1 LGLELDNFT
10 LLISSPQR
18 DLPLPKSPALA
29 GQALPRGGGTLTPG
43 KLAPPWRG
51 WGVKKDESRNI
62 LISNHM
68 QNHKGNILVID
79 DNKSILSALEI
90 LLLPEFN
97 EVTLLSN
104 PNQILAELSGK
115 DYNLVI
121 LDMNFK
127 AGINTGNEG
136 IYWLERIKETR
147 PEISVVMITAYG
159 DIDTAVKALKSG
171 ASDFILKPWDNEKLL
186 ATLKLAIQ
194 LNLSKKEV
202 SQLKER
208 ETELKKEINR
218 DQRFIIGSSPQLI
231 SVLNMV
237 RKVAKTD
244 ANILITGENGTG
256 KELIAQEI
264 HRVSNRAKEVLV
276 SVDMGALSE
285 TLFESELFGH
295 MKGAFTDARETRQG
309 KFDVANKGTLFLDE
323 IGNLSFHLQAKLLAV
338 IENHQFSRI
347 GSNQLIPTDIRLI
360 CATNRNL
367 ENMVAEGLF
376 REDLLYRINT
386 IQIELPP
393 LRERGNDIFI
403 LAEFFL
409 KKYAYKYNKPNLK
422 INQQAH
428 EKLLKYSWPGN
439 IRELQHTIEKAVI
452 LSESTVIKP
461 DNLYLRHPGAINS
474 SSSFSTLEEMER
486 QMIQQALEKNNGNFT
501 AAADQLGITRQTLY
515 NRFKKSE

>member
-1 LGLELDNFT
+1 
-10 LLISSPQR
+10 
-18 DLPLPKSPALA
+18 
-29 GQALPRGGGTLTPG
+29 
-43 KLAPPWRG
+43 
-51 WGVKKDESRNI
+51 
-62 LISNHM
+62 M
-68 QNHKGNILVID
+68 QNQKGNILIID

-90 LLLPEFN
+90 LLMPEFN
-97 EVTLLSN
+97 EITLLSN
-104 PNQILAELSGK
+104 PNQILTQLSGK

-121 LDMNFK
+121 LDMNFS
-127 AGINTGNEG
+127 AGVNTGNEG
-136 IYWLERIKETR
+136 IYWLERIKEAK

-159 DIDTAVKALKSG
+159 DINTAVKALKAG
-171 ASDFILKPWDNEKLL
+171 ASDFVLKPWDNEKLL

-202 SQLKER
+202 SNLKER
-208 ETELKKEINR
+208 ETGLKKEINS
-218 DQRFIIGSSPQLI
+218 DQRFLIGSSPRLM
-231 SVLNMV
+231 SVLNLV

-244 ANILITGENGTG
+244 ANVLITGENGTG

-264 HRVSNRAKEVLV
+264 HRQSVRAKEVLV

-295 MKGAFTDARETRQG
+295 VKGAFTDARENRQG
-309 KFDVANKGTLFLDE
+309 KFEIADKGTLFLDE

-338 IENHQFSRI
+338 IQNRQFTRI

-360 CATNRNL
+360 CATNKNL
-367 ENMVAEGLF
+367 EGMVREGLF

-393 LRERGNDIFI
+393 LRDRGNDIFI

-409 KKYAYKYNKPNLK
+409 KKYAFKYNKSNLR

-428 EKLLKYSWPGN
+428 DKLLRYSWPGN
-439 IRELQHTIEKAVI
+439 IRELQHTVEKAVI
-452 LSESTVIKP
+452 LSESAVIKP
-461 DNLYLRHPGAINS
+461 DDLYLRNTGPVNS
-474 SSSFSTLEEMER
+474 QNSFTTLEEMEK

-501 AAADQLGITRQTLY
+501 AAAEQLGITRQTLY
-515 NRFKKSE
+515 NRFKKPD

>member
-1 LGLELDNFT
+1 LPPNPPKGGLKIELNYTPFRGKGAKNFKGENY
-10 LLISSPQR
+10 L
-18 DLPLPKSPALA
+18 
-29 GQALPRGGGTLTPG
+29 
-43 KLAPPWRG
+43 
-51 WGVKKDESRNI
+51 NY
-62 LISNHM
+62 M
-68 QNHKGNILVID
+68 QNQKGNILVID

-90 LLLPEFN
+90 LLTPEFN
-97 EVTLLSN
+97 VVTLLSN
-104 PNQILAELSGK
+104 PNQITSELK
-115 DYNLVI
+115 KKVYNLVI
-121 LDMNFK
+121 LDMNFS
-127 AGINTGNEG
+127 AGVNTGNEG
-136 IYWLERIKETR
+136 IYWLERIKETN

-159 DIDTAVKALKSG
+159 DINMAVKALKSG

-194 LNLSKKEV
+194 LNLSKMEV
-202 SQLKER
+202 QQLKER
-208 ETELKKEINR
+208 ETVLKNEINR
-218 DQRFIIGSSPQLI
+218 DQRFIIGSSPQLM
-231 SVLNMV
+231 SVLNLV

-244 ANILITGENGTG
+244 ANVLITGENGTG

-264 HRVSNRAKEVLV
+264 HRLSTRAKEVLV

-295 MKGAFTDARETRQG
+295 MKGSFTDAHENRQG
-309 KFDVANKGTLFLDE
+309 KFEIADKGTLFLDE

-338 IENHQFSRI
+338 IENRKFSRI
-347 GSNQLIPTDIRLI
+347 GSNQLIPTNIRLI

-367 ENMVAEGLF
+367 ETMVHEGLF

-393 LRERGNDIFI
+393 LRDRGNDIFV

-461 DNLYLRHPGAINS
+461 DDLYLKHNS
-474 SSSFSTLEEMER
+474 SFNTGSSFTTLEEMEK

-515 NRFKKSE
+515 NRFKKSG